1 MLEYYKKALSYYMPN
16 RLIGWNAISKTG
28 NPTRSIPVNELIK
41 AVKKKEVRR
50 QGKPSSAR
58 RPLEPDEFELMLDMC
73 NNLNRIDKQY
83 MVPAY
88 CRVQYTMVARLD
100 DTCRIEEQD
109 LKPNPQFPFSLL
121 CRMCWSKN
129 VLEERD
135 APDQILL
142 GAMDRC

>member
-1 MLEYYKKALSYYMPN
+1 M
-16 RLIGWNAISKTG
+16 
-28 NPTRSIPVNELIK
+28 NELIK
-41 AVKKKEVRR
+41 AVKKKEVRK

-58 RPLEPDEFELMLDMC
+58 RALEPAEFELMLVMC
-73 NNLNRIDKQY
+73 NEHDRIDKKY

-88 CRVQYTMVARLD
+88 CKVQFTMVARLD
-100 DTCRIEEQD
+100 DTCQIEEQD

-135 APDQILL
+135 ASDQILL
-142 GAMDRC
+142 GAMDQRYCVLLGSLV